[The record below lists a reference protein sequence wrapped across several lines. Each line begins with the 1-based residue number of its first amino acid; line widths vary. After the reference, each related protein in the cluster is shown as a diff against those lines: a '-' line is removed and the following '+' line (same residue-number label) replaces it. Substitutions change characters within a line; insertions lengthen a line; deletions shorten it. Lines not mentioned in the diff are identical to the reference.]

1 MDMLE
6 MRKKKSIVVIGGG
19 TGIYPV
25 LQGLKKHHRDVS
37 IAAIIS
43 MADSGGS
50 TGRLRD
56 EFGQLPVGDV
66 RMALTALASDI
77 DSHDELLRELFLHRF
92 DKGEGLGGHNFG
104 NLLIVA
110 LTEILGS
117 EAEAVKAA
125 ARILRIR
132 GRVIPVTADQVNLC
146 AEYDDGTVI
155 KNEHDIDEPADSRKK
170 SRIVNFR
177 TEPKGQICEDAKSA
191 ILNADLVLLG
201 PGDLYSSLLANCVI
215 EGVSSAIL
223 ESRATFVFAAN
234 LMTRPGQTYGMT
246 ACDHVYE
253 VKKYVGKL
261 PDVVIINTGKVP
273 EPLLE
278 SYAKMHQFPVTD
290 DCQLIESEVKIIR
303 EDLLS
308 RDEVVKKKGDVLQR
322 SLVRGDSEKIAEL
335 ILSLLQ

>member
-1 MDMLE
+1 MLE
-6 MRKKKSIVVIGGG
+6 MRAKKSVVVIGGG

-25 LQGLKKHHRDVS
+25 LQGLKKHHHEVA
-37 IAAIIS
+37 ITAIIS

-66 RMALTALASDI
+66 RMALTALASDL
-77 DSHDELLRELFLHRF
+77 DSHDNLLRELFLHRF
-92 DKGEGLGGHNFG
+92 DKGDGLDGHNFG

-132 GRVIPVTADQVNLC
+132 GRVIPVTSDPVHLV
-146 AEYDDGTVI
+146 AEYDDGEIVVG
-155 KNEHDIDEPADSRKK
+155 EHDIDEPGEKRAERN
-170 SRIVNFR
+170 IVKFYS
-177 TEPKGQICEDAKSA
+177 EPKGCISEDAKNA
-191 ILNADLVLLG
+191 ILNADLILLG

-215 EGVSSAIL
+215 DGVSAAIL
-223 ESRATFVFAAN
+223 QSRAKFVYASN
-234 LMTRPGQTYGMT
+234 LMTRPGQTHGMS
-246 ACDHVYE
+246 ASDHVKE
-253 VKKYVGKL
+253 VQKYVGKM
-261 PDVVIINTGKVP
+261 PDVVIINTGEVP
-273 EPLLE
+273 EHLLKR
-278 SYAKMHQFPVTD
+278 YADMQQFPVVD
-290 DCQLIESEVKIIR
+290 DCHDIEVDTKVIR

-322 SLVRGDSEKIAEL
+322 SLVRGDGQKMANL
-335 ILSLLQ
+335 ILSLL